1 MKVILLMAL
10 TVDGKIARHPNQ
22 FIDWSSKA
30 DKKLFVQMTKKAGV
44 LIMGSRTYD
53 TIGCPL
59 PGRKNIVLTRN
70 KDRQSDNENLIFT
83 DQKPA
88 DLLDELKAAG
98 YTEVILTG
106 GSTINTLFAKA
117 NLINEI
123 VVTISPK
130 IFGTGIGLFSEEL
143 DLSLDLKSMG
153 KVGDELV
160 VLKYQVAKP
169 QKTL

>member
-1 MKVILLMAL
+1 MAL
-10 TVDGKIARHPNQ
+10 TVDGKIARHPDQ
-22 FIDWSSKA
+22 FIDWSGKA

-53 TIGCPL
+53 TIGRPL

-83 DQKPA
+83 DAKPA
-88 DLLDELKAAG
+88 DLVDELKAAG

-106 GSTINTLFAKA
+106 GSTINTLFARA
-117 NLINEI
+117 NLIDEI

-130 IFGTGIGLFSEEL
+130 IFGTGIGLFSKDL
-143 DLSLDLKSMG
+143 DLSLVLKSMG
-153 KVGDELV
+153 KVGDGLV
-160 VLKYQVAKP
+160 MLNYQVIKP
-169 QKTL
+169 KIRIGSDYSE

>member
-10 TVDGKIARHPNQ
+10 TVDGKIARHPDQ
-22 FIDWSSKA
+22 FIDWSGKA

-53 TIGCPL
+53 TIGRPL

-70 KDRQSDNENLIFT
+70 KDRQSDNEDLIFT
-83 DQKPA
+83 DGKPA
-88 DLLDELKAAG
+88 DLVDELQAAG

-106 GSTINTLFAKA
+106 GSTINTLFARA
-117 NLINEI
+117 NLIDEI

-130 IFGTGIGLFSEEL
+130 IFGTGIGLFSKEL
-143 DLSLDLKSMG
+143 DLSLALKSIG
-153 KVGDELV
+153 KVGDGLV
-160 VLKYQVAKP
+160 MLKYQVIKP
-169 QKTL
+169 KIRI

>member
-10 TVDGKIARHPNQ
+10 TVDGKIARHPDQ
-22 FIDWSSKA
+22 FIDWSGKA

-53 TIGCPL
+53 TIGRPL

-70 KDRQSDNENLIFT
+70 KNRQSDNEDLIFT
-83 DQKPA
+83 DEKPA
-88 DLLDELKAAG
+88 DLVDELKAAG

-106 GSTINTLFAKA
+106 VSTINTLFARA
-117 NLINEI
+117 NLIDEI

-130 IFGTGIGLFSEEL
+130 IFGAGIGLFSKDL
-143 DLSLDLKSMG
+143 DLSLVLKSMG
-153 KVGDELV
+153 KVGDGLV
-160 VLKYQVAKP
+160 MLKYQVIKP
-169 QKTL
+169 KIGI

>member
-1 MKVILLMAL
+1 
-10 TVDGKIARHPNQ
+10 
-22 FIDWSSKA
+22 
-30 DKKLFVQMTKKAGV
+30 MTKKAGT

-70 KDRQSDNENLIFT
+70 KDRQSDSENLIFT

-88 DLLDELKAAG
+88 DLLAELKTDG

-117 NLINEI
+117 NLIDEI

-130 IFGTGIGLFSEEL
+130 IFGTGISLFSDEL

-153 KVGDELV
+153 KVDDGLV

>member
-59 PGRKNIVLTRN
+59 PGRKNIVLTRK
-70 KDRQSDNENLIFT
+70 KDRQSENENLIFT

-98 YTEVILTG
+98 HTEVILSG

-117 NLINEI
+117 NLIDEI

-143 DLSLDLKSMG
+143 DLSLGLKSMG
-153 KVGDELV
+153 KVDDELV

-169 QKTL
+169 QKTI

>member
-88 DLLDELKAAG
+88 NLLDELKAAG
-98 YTEVILTG
+98 YTEVILSG
-106 GSTINTLFAKA
+106 GSTINTLFARA
-117 NLINEI
+117 DLIDEI

-143 DLSLDLKSMG
+143 DLSLDLKSIG
-153 KVGDELV
+153 KVDDELV
-160 VLKYQVAKP
+160 VLKYRVAKP
-169 QKTL
+169 QKTV

>member
-70 KDRQSDNENLIFT
+70 KDRQSDSENLIFT

-88 DLLDELKAAG
+88 DLLGELKTDG

-106 GSTINTLFAKA
+106 GSTINTLFARA
-117 NLINEI
+117 NLIDEI

-130 IFGTGIGLFSEEL
+130 IFGTGISLFSDEL

-153 KVGDELV
+153 KVDDGLV

-169 QKTL
+169 KKTL